1 MKKKYIIP
9 QMEVISM
16 NTINFLTASQENF
29 TYGNQSDAPAMMN
42 LPEENEQTEYEE

>member
-16 NTINFLTASQENF
+16 NTINFLTASQEN
-29 TYGNQSDAPAMMN
+29 YGEAIDADAPAMMN